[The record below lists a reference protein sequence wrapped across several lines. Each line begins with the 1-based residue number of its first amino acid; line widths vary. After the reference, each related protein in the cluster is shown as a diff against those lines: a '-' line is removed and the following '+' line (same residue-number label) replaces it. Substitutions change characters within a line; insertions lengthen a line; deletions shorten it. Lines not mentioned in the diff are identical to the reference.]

1 MPSRAAATMTLV
13 HSISETARAGI
24 DLLKSGA
31 VALKHGRAGGRPKET
46 VFTLSADETELLWA
60 PKHAG
65 LTSGLVRRMSTSGS
79 AGEKVRRINVDEVV
93 ELLVGRETAV
103 FHRSS
108 STAGGLEHL
117 SLSLKLMGS
126 LPPPPSEADMS
137 APVEQHL
144 AGRESLD
151 LSFES
156 EETFGLWVAA
166 LRHLLRKRQPV
177 GSDDVSVPAA
187 ISLATQRSLDELFAK
202 RPSTELGAAGG
213 GSSSTEC
220 DSSCLSSPQTTHPDE
235 LVDDLFRS
243 PPKLMQGIQ
252 GQGAEAA
259 GAVAPSSF
267 VWWGR
272 NSPQSDSCAT
282 AATEV
287 PALEAATLLELDA
300 PTSKL
305 PTVPK
310 AEMESA
316 EAAEAAEVG
325 NSPAAV

>member
-1 MPSRAAATMTLV
+1 M
-13 HSISETARAGI
+13 
-24 DLLKSGA
+24 SGG
-31 VALKHGRAGGRPKET
+31 V
-46 VFTLSADETELLWA
+46 
-60 PKHAG
+60 
-65 LTSGLVRRMSTSGS
+65 
-79 AGEKVRRINVDEVV
+79 GEKVRCINVVEVV

-103 FHRSS
+103 FHRFSS
-108 STAGGLEHL
+108 AAGGLEHL

-126 LPPPPSEADMS
+126 LPVPPAEADVS

-144 AGRESLD
+144 TGRESLD

-166 LRHLLRKRQPV
+166 LRHLLSKCHQV
-177 GSDDVSVPAA
+177 GSDKVGVPAA
-187 ISLATQRSLDELFAK
+187 ISLSTQRSLDELFAN
-202 RPSTELGAAGG
+202 RLPTELGTT
-213 GSSSTEC
+213 GSGSTSTDCE
-220 DSSCLSSPQTTHPDE
+220 SSCLSSPQTTHPDE
-235 LVDDLFRS
+235 LVDVLFQS